1 MVGKNAVTRV
11 HPGSRLLPVGRTI
24 PIVLVKRRKVDY
36 WSAKKLLKTCEKNTK
51 FLRKFLD
58 VLNLHANWK
67 LYVPFYAMIVYIGK
81 EEWLENYL

>member
-36 WSAKKLLKTCEKNTK
+36 WNAKKVTKKLPKN
-51 FLRKFLD
+51 
-58 VLNLHANWK
+58 HK
-67 LYVPFYAMIVYIGK
+67 LAMQIS
-81 EEWLENYL
+81 